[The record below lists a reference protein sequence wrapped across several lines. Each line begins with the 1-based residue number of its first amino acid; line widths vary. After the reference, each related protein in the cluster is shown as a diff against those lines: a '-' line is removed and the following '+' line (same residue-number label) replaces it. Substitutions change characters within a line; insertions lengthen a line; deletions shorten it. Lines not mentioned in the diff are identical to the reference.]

1 MPPKKATTGG
11 GGERGQIGGDANL
24 KQKSPAEFF
33 QDNKGIAGF
42 ENAGKSLYTTLR
54 EFIEN
59 ALDAAE
65 HIGVLPQVDVLV
77 EEVTL
82 TQYETMIGLDAH
94 VRKDDTLYD
103 DFETEKARAKR
114 LEREAK
120 VEMQL
125 EKAAAANAN
134 KGKKGGGLRCF
145 FANTSFHIHQSR
157 KSVVSRV
164 FYSNKTQTIPRKVF
178 DGTIGKGSPGWGAPP
193 GSAIV

>member
-1 MPPKKATTGG
+1 MPPKKTTTTGGGG
-11 GGERGQIGGDANL
+11 GGERGQIGGGDANL

-120 VEMQL
+120 VGCNSRRRRRRMRTKGRKEAVAGTRTRR
-125 EKAAAANAN
+125 KA
-134 KGKKGGGLRCF
+134 KRR
-145 FANTSFHIHQSR
+145 SR
-157 KSVVSRV
+157 ILKS
-164 FYSNKTQTIPRKVF
+164 P
-178 DGTIGKGSPGWGAPP
+178 
-193 GSAIV
+193 

>member
-1 MPPKKATTGG
+1 MPPKKTTTTGGGG

-134 KGKKGGGLRCF
+134 KGKKGGGRGN
-145 FANTSFHIHQSR
+145 ANSSKGEEK
-157 KSVVSRV
+157 KSVSYTHLTLPTILRV
-164 FYSNKTQTIPRKVF
+164 
-178 DGTIGKGSPGWGAPP
+178 
-193 GSAIV
+193 